1 MLLSPISGF
10 GYNTVILSILSLLLI
25 VINTKFQSNKQKDAQ
40 SFLKWSIW
48 SLRWESVSDE
58 IQFQWFISV
67 HCIDIW
73 RTKLRQMYNIFYFL
87 FDDFIF
93 FLYFGKL
100 NHPKHFVLYS
110 VCSKLYS
117 IYLLTEYL
125 SNGCLVSYLRS
136 HGKGPFLPFTFLEV
150 CWMSVL
156 WSGTLIPEPRAHEGR
171 QHSVHCC
178 RPVSSTLK
186 QSTLERRIS
195 WVVRDPQGSWWA
207 VLVTCDLSAA
217 PPELLCAE
225 PAGCLCSADHNAFW
239 GECQQRQCS
248 CADPEGWNW
257 PVLGHAPAFPAP
269 LLLWDT
275 LQNLLPWTD
284 SSPDT
289 APKTS

>member
-1 MLLSPISGF
+1 
-10 GYNTVILSILSLLLI
+10 
-25 VINTKFQSNKQKDAQ
+25 
-40 SFLKWSIW
+40 
-48 SLRWESVSDE
+48 
-58 IQFQWFISV
+58 
-67 HCIDIW
+67 
-73 RTKLRQMYNIFYFL
+73 MYNNFYFL

-186 QSTLERRIS
+186 QSTLECRIS

-248 CADPEGWNW
+248 CGWSRRAELTSVRSCPCLPSTTSPVGYLTKSPYLNW
-257 PVLGHAPAFPAP
+257 QLSRNSTKNILTYFQKAK
-269 LLLWDT
+269 LCW
-275 LQNLLPWTD
+275 W
-284 SSPDT
+284 
-289 APKTS
+289 